1 MDDAEQLQAGE
12 PERTKR
18 DLFLDQARVRLE
30 QNQARLAMEMAE
42 ARLRRLPDDIDAR
55 TILCHALIRMGRPD
69 EAREMLRRVEGTLLD
84 FVSLYAVLG
93 DCRLK
98 EGFPKDAA
106 AYYRKFLALNPPD
119 AAAVRQ
125 VSGKL
130 DALTGEG
137 DAGRQED
144 ERPLQVGDIAPDFY
158 TVTLADL
165 YLRQGHPEMAV
176 DVLAR
181 ILEQN
186 PEDAKARSRLREIQ
200 AVPEPRPVRRPG
212 RHARTIGTL
221 SRWLVKLEAS
231 RPHAS

>member
-98 EGFPKDAA
+98 EGFPKDSA

-200 AVPEPRPVRRPG
+200 SALEPRSARRTD
-212 RHARTIGTL
+212 RRARTIGTL

-231 RPHAS
+231 RAHVS